1 MNIGEVFR
9 YSSLVDEYS
18 VVKLRLDDRAWSI
31 ILNRIYEAQKKVAE
45 KIYNYI
51 SLRPPY
57 SASVTTILRCYTRVR
72 NDLKYGRVDP
82 LPYSPNMIMGLIFD
96 FACKVALQGYPPP
109 ELYRVKRLKEEDVF
123 LIHADPD
130 ALVDGEIIELKYT
143 SMPFDKLPLEHHEL
157 QLKMYMNILSGRGR
171 LVYLTPSGVREY
183 LYEENEALSDY
194 EILKI
199 AKEFFVEKKSP
210 RYEWE
215 CGYCPYKTICPLSK
229 FPKQEKEESGN
240 SDSGSA

>member
-1 MNIGEVFR
+1 
-9 YSSLVDEYS
+9 
-18 VVKLRLDDRAWSI
+18 VVKLRVDDRAWNI
-31 ILNRIYEAQKKVAE
+31 ILSRIYETQKKVAE

-51 SLRPPY
+51 SLEPPY
-57 SASVTTILRCYTRVR
+57 SASVTTILRCYARVR
-72 NDLKYGRVDP
+72 NDLKYGRIDP

-109 ELYRVKRLKEEDVF
+109 ELYRVKMLKDGDYVF

-130 ALVDGEIIELKYT
+130 ALVDNEVIELKYT

-157 QLKMYMNILSGRGR
+157 QLKMYMNILSSRGR

-183 LYEENEALSDY
+183 LYEEEEALSD
-194 EILKI
+194 EEMLKI
-199 AKEFFVEKKSP
+199 AREFFIEKKSP

-215 CGYCPYKTICPLSK
+215 CGYCSYRTVCPLSK
-229 FPKQEKEESGN
+229 FPKQEKEESEN
-240 SDSGSA
+240 SSSNSA